1 MKKIILA
8 ILVFFAAVYWMLTA
22 YFSDVTIN
30 KYPDRETVVAN
41 HAIEQGWIPALLP
54 DSAYDIEETHDIDTN
69 QLFGRFSYKPAD
81 EKVLMEALKPYNDSN
96 NTYRWKNFLFKVNT
110 KNRVVKFRNL
120 PGTPF
125 PKPADTK
132 QEK

>member
-1 MKKIILA
+1 M
-8 ILVFFAAVYWMLTA
+8 
-22 YFSDVTIN
+22 
-30 KYPDRETVVAN
+30 AN

-81 EKVLMEALKPYNDSN
+81 EKMLMEALKPYSDSN
-96 NTYRWKNFLFKVNT
+96 DTYRWKNFLFKIDT

-120 PGTPF
+120 PATPL
-125 PKPADTK
+125 PKPADRK

>member
-30 KYPDRETVVAN
+30 KYKDRESVVKEQ
-41 HAIEQGWIPALLP
+41 AIERGWIPGLLP
-54 DSAYDIEETHDIDTN
+54 KSAYNIEETHDLDTN

-81 EKVLMEALKPYNDSN
+81 EKVLMDTLKPYNESN
-96 NTYRWKNFLFKVNT
+96 STYRWGNFLFKIDT
-110 KNRVVKFRNL
+110 KTHSVKFRNL
-120 PGTPF
+120 PETPLQ
-125 PKPADTK
+125 KSA
-132 QEK
+132 QSEKEN